1 MSGMRDP
8 KNVFKQL
15 ATKSALLDAWRI
27 VQKKR
32 RAGGIDRVSVSFFEK
47 NFERN
52 IDALLHSLKNNT
64 YVPEPYERI
73 LATKEGKPGEY
84 RPLSLPTINDKI
96 VQQALRQILEPIF
109 NASFLNI
116 SYAYRPGKGPA
127 KAISRISHIISTQ
140 KIKWAV
146 CADID
151 RFFDTMDHK
160 IVLTELQKRVNEPEI
175 TKLISMW
182 LKIGVVNPEGSYED
196 TPFGVAQGGVIS
208 PLLSNIYLHPFDNYL
223 TEKGCHYVRY
233 ADNFILMRPDRA
245 QIEKDHEAVLYFLKE
260 VLKLRLNQQ
269 KRYIFD
275 LERGFVFM
283 GIFFKGESMSIDR
296 NRIQR
301 MENRLNSLVWSGL
314 HQNPNAFFKKLDEK
328 VSGFENYYGKVLTP
342 KGVYSRLNLYLQQT
356 VVKCLLDQ
364 CKKKTKRPNKTEI
377 KALLAPIKLF
387 GSADSPFHDQWV
399 KNVSDLCL
407 SRFEDA
413 EREIKT
419 PQKTEK
425 EAISEKAAP
434 SENTSPEEAA
444 DRAVKRQKDKYR
456 KLESVSREVVIE
468 TRGVF
473 VGKSRENLVVKKRG
487 VKILDFPLQ
496 KLQTVNVVAKGI
508 TISSDIILH
517 CSKASVPIFF
527 SDWQGLPECV
537 IQSPMSGDPTL
548 GLMQLQILHEGH
560 GALELAKEFVEGK
573 IRNQINLLK
582 YYGRHR
588 QADSLYGSALAEEL
602 PRLTEGIQKLC
613 SVCLDAGGY
622 DTARNKIM
630 GFEADAARRYWKL
643 VKILLAD
650 DAPDFPG
657 RERKGAGD
665 LVNSLLNYGYGF
677 LYRQVWRETV
687 ISGLNPKISFLHTP
701 QGNKPTL
708 VYDLVEEFRPQAVDR
723 VIFSMLTKNEKMQLN
738 KKTGF
743 IDEQSRKRLLEALLE
758 RQGAPLNYHGE
769 KTLLKNVI
777 KQQTGSLCL
786 HLQGKKTYRHFI
798 GYY

>member
-1 MSGMRDP
+1 MGNS

-15 ATKSALLDAWRI
+15 ATKSALLDAWRV

-32 RAGGIDRVSVSFFEK
+32 SAGGIDKVSVGFYEK
-47 NFERN
+47 NFDRN
-52 IDALLHSLKNNT
+52 IDSLLRGLSEDS

-73 LATKEGKPGEY
+73 LASKEGKPGEY

-109 NASFLNI
+109 NPNFLDI

-127 KAISRISHIISTQ
+127 KAISRISHIISTK

-160 IVLTELQKRVNEPEI
+160 IVLAELQKRVNEPGVS
-175 TKLISMW
+175 KLISMW
-182 LKIGVVNPEGSYED
+182 LKIGVVNPEGSYVD

-208 PLLSNIYLHPFDNYL
+208 PLLSNIYLHPLDNYL
-223 TEKGCHYVRY
+223 TEKSCHYIRY
-233 ADNFILMRPDRA
+233 ADNFILMRADRG
-245 QIEKDHEAVLYFLKE
+245 QIEKDHEAARYFLKE
-260 VLKLRLNQQ
+260 VLKLRLNHQ

-283 GIFFKGESMSIDR
+283 GIFFKGDSRSIDHA
-296 NRIQR
+296 RIQR
-301 MENRLNSLVWSGL
+301 MENRLNSLVWSKL
-314 HQNPNAFFKKLDEK
+314 HQNPNAFFKKLEEK
-328 VSGFENYYGKVLTP
+328 VSGFMNYYGRLLEP
-342 KGVYSRLNLYLQQT
+342 KGGYSRLNLFLRQT
-356 VVKCLLDQ
+356 VIKCLFDRY
-364 CKKKTKRPNKTEI
+364 KKKGNRPNKTEI

-387 GSADSPFHDQWV
+387 GSYDSSFRDQWV
-399 KNVSDLCL
+399 KSVSDLCL
-407 SRFEDA
+407 NRFEDVA
-413 EREIKT
+413 RESKKT
-419 PQKTEK
+419 NKTEK
-425 EAISEKAAP
+425 ESSLEETTPSKNLNPEKAA
-434 SENTSPEEAA
+434 
-444 DRAVKRQKDKYR
+444 DQAVKKQKDRYR

-468 TRGVF
+468 SRGVF

-487 VKILDFPLQ
+487 VRILDFPLQ

-517 CSKASVPIFF
+517 CNKASIPIFF

-537 IQSPMSGDPTL
+537 IQSPMAGDPTL

-588 QADSLYGSALAEEL
+588 PADSLYGSALAEEV
-602 PRLTEGIQKLC
+602 PRLTGGIKKLG
-613 SVCLDAGGY
+613 SVCLGASGY

-630 GFEADAARRYWKL
+630 GFEAEAARRYWKL
-643 VKILLAD
+643 IKILLAD
-650 DAPDFPG
+650 EAPDFPG
-657 RERKGAGD
+657 RERKGARD

-701 QGNKPTL
+701 QGDKPTL

-723 VIFSMLTKNEKMQLN
+723 VIFSMLTKNEKLKLN
-738 KKTGF
+738 KKTGY
-743 IDEQSRKRLLEALLE
+743 IEEQSRKKLLEALLE
-758 RQGAPLNYHGE
+758 RQGASLRYHGE

-777 KQQTGSLCL
+777 KQQARKLCL
-786 HLQGKKTYRHFI
+786 HLRGKKTYRHFI